1 MFQLFFQ
8 LLKYFPK
15 QSKMIPPQYSQ
26 GIICISMKFV
36 MNSAAHKNLALVV
49 KRNKK
54 SFFKKKEK
62 NCLFKKS
69 QGESL
74 NIVCLIFLTFEI
86 IQKKTK
92 RN

>member
-1 MFQLFFQ
+1 
-8 LLKYFPK
+8 
-15 QSKMIPPQYSQ
+15 
-26 GIICISMKFV
+26 MKFV
-36 MNSAAHKNLALVV
+36 MNSAAHINLALVV

-54 SFFKKKEK
+54 SFFLKKEK

-86 IQKKTK
+86 IQKKPNEISKKKKIYIYVYIYITK
-92 RN
+92 